1 MEWERYDSKSS
12 EHARF
17 VSFHSK
23 HIHCHRT
30 VIVLTNYWYWWRWST
45 SLNWEMAGNYWWQFF
60 SLLFILYPNQNGKIF
75 VLSTKC
81 EVEELNGNT
90 WYFSEIKDRKS
101 LAQFSET
108 SIIDSR
114 LYHAVTLT
122 VISSRPNTPW
132 TPCFIEKKIN
142 TQARQ

>member
-1 MEWERYDSKSS
+1 
-12 EHARF
+12 
-17 VSFHSK
+17 
-23 HIHCHRT
+23 
-30 VIVLTNYWYWWRWST
+30 
-45 SLNWEMAGNYWWQFF
+45 MAGNYWWQFF

-108 SIIDSR
+108 SIIGFTLVSR
-114 LYHAVTLT
+114 GDLD
-122 VISSRPNTPW
+122 
-132 TPCFIEKKIN
+132 CD
-142 TQARQ
+142 

>member
-1 MEWERYDSKSS
+1 M
-12 EHARF
+12 F
-17 VSFHSK
+17 
-23 HIHCHRT
+23 
-30 VIVLTNYWYWWRWST
+30 
-45 SLNWEMAGNYWWQFF
+45 
-60 SLLFILYPNQNGKIF
+60 YPNQNGEIF

-81 EVEELNGNT
+81 EVEELKGNT

-122 VISSRPNTPW
+122 VISSHPNMSW
-132 TPCFIEKKIN
+132 KHHASWRK
-142 TQARQ
+142 R